1 MALQLYYDKYKG
13 FVKSENGASGQSIIE
28 HDQKGWKAPL
38 HEQTLEIP
46 SRNVKIVVRTN
57 LGWGEKS
64 YMNAWITMTDKSDF
78 NFFDTSLVHPINLV
92 CVKPG
97 DWNKL
102 FDSIINLY
110 NNIYNSENS
119 INAYFDVIEESINS
133 ANTVNKMVDALS
145 RLAEISDGISGSI
158 YCDNVVVDKRMK
170 KACRLIT
177 KHIMETYHN
186 VELIAVSYQ
195 AIEAKL
201 QSVFKFLFERKEI
214 WEMLTGRSPSPT
226 A

>member
-1 MALQLYYDKYKG
+1 MALQLYYDNFKG
-13 FVKSENGASGQSIIE
+13 LVKSNDYAIGQSITE

-38 HEQTLEIP
+38 HEQVLEIP

-57 LGWGEKS
+57 FGWGEKS
-64 YMNAWITMTDKSDF
+64 YMNARITMADQCVF
-78 NFFDTSLVHPINLV
+78 NFLDTSLVHPINLV
-92 CVKPG
+92 CVRPG

-102 FDSIINLY
+102 FDSIINL
-110 NNIYNSENS
+110 NNSIYNSENS

-133 ANTVNKMVDALS
+133 SNSVNKMVDALS
-145 RLAEISDGISGSI
+145 RLAEISDGISSSI

-170 KACRLIT
+170 KACRLMIQ
-177 KHIMETYHN
+177 HIMETYHN
-186 VELIAVSYQ
+186 VELTVVSYQ
-195 AIEAKL
+195 AIETKL
-201 QSVFKFLFERKEI
+201 QSVFKFLFDRKEI